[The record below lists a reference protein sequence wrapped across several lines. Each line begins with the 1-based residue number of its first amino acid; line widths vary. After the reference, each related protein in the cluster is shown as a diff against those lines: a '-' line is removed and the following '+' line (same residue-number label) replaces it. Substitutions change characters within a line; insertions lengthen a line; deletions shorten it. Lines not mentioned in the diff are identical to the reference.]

1 MASNDLKQW
10 LDDLMEEL
18 ESIKKNNVWE
28 LTTLSDMRKSI
39 GYKWV
44 LKKNNNVD
52 SSLDK
57 YKVRLVAE
65 GFAKKSGVALID
77 KCSPTVKFTSVR
89 IIMFVVVRMNLNLHQ
104 LDVKMEFLN
113 GESKEDIS
121 MPQPESFQDK
131 GYEGKVY
138 KFERSLY
145 GLKQTSR

>member
-1 MASNDLKQW
+1 
-10 LDDLMEEL
+10 MEKL
-18 ESIKKNNVWE
+18 ESIKKNDVWE

-44 LKKNNNVD
+44 LKKNYNVD
-52 SSLDK
+52 SNQDK
-57 YKVRLVAE
+57 YKARLVAE
-65 GFAKKSGVALID
+65 GFAKKSGVALIH